1 LCIFYFSPGTI
12 LTSIIFFTIRGV
24 QNKRNP
30 DINKLWTD
38 QNLIIDGQVRWKNVV
53 GYACFACCYFCIQ
66 NLAFLTIFFASKADI
81 NVGLITTIWSV
92 NPLFMAIMDSI
103 FFSQKLQY
111 FHVIG
116 MISIVACTVVLSLS
130 GVIFPKDADIEVP

>member
-1 LCIFYFSPGTI
+1 
-12 LTSIIFFTIRGV
+12 
-24 QNKRNP
+24 
-30 DINKLWTD
+30 
-38 QNLIIDGQVRWKNVV
+38 
-53 GYACFACCYFCIQ
+53 
-66 NLAFLTIFFASKADI
+66 
-81 NVGLITTIWSV
+81 
-92 NPLFMAIMDSI
+92 MDSI